1 MFGRVSVTIE
11 AAIETGVVGADID
24 ALDTAADVPLVFVFP
39 CGDGATYDSFDE
51 SLVNTHSGWDTHG
64 GKVYFPGTCVQLDRG
79 RGDGLPERICYFP
92 DLF

>member
-11 AAIETGVVGADID
+11 AAIETGVVS
-24 ALDTAADVPLVFVFP
+24 ADVYTFNTATNVSLVFIFLCGNRVACESFYSFP
-39 CGDGATYDSFDE
+39 VKTR
-51 SLVNTHSGWDTHG
+51 SGRNSHI

-79 RGDGLPERICYFP
+79 RGDGLPERICHFP